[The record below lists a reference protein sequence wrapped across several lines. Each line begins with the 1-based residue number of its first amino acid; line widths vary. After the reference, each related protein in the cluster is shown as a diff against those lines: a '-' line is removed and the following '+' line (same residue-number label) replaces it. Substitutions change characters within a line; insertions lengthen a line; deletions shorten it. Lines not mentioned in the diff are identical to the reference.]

1 MNRKVAFENQT
12 FSDEKQAVNALA
24 FCHYPVEVSA
34 DDRREVF
41 ASFDDARRFVGEI
54 FTVSSAESSDKGVE

>member
-54 FTVSSAESSDKGVE
+54 FAASSAASSDEGAE